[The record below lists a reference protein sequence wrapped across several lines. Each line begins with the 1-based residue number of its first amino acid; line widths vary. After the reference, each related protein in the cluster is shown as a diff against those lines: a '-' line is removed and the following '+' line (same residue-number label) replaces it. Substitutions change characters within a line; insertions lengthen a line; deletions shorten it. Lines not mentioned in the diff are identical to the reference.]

1 MSSNQST
8 APSVLDWHAAWS
20 AQKSTPQELVQACLA
35 RMLSQ
40 RAQFNALIT
49 PLDESAL
56 AAARAS
62 GERYA
67 QRKSLSAMDGI
78 PVVVKDFFDTAG
90 VPTTA
95 GFAHFAGRIP
105 ARDAALVSRLKEIG
119 AVILGKSNMDRF
131 GSATTGLASDFGA
144 VVNPLN
150 PALIPGGSSSGSAA
164 CIAAGH
170 ALLSID
176 TDAAGSARLPAA
188 CCGISAFKPSYGV
201 LSTEG
206 ILAGEPA
213 DEAVLTFSHAAL
225 QARRVLDLACSY
237 HDLRNTTFNH
247 DVDVSPGKPRRVGI
261 AIDALIHPAFVN
273 AWQETK
279 AHLQGMGWET
289 IELEMGLDRVKF
301 FPQGVTQAR
310 QTVGQT
316 AFAHCDLIALP
327 TLTGPVPTVEEARHA
342 GPMALDNRHVFWAN
356 YFGLPALSMHLGRD
370 DTGHPFSLQLLGPPG
385 ADTLVL
391 GSGLAIE
398 RGQATNPSRE
408 TIQQPNVAN

>member
-8 APSVLDWHAAWS
+8 APSVLDWHADWR
-20 AQKSTPQELVQACLA
+20 AQKSTPQELVQTCLA

-206 ILAGEPA
+206 ILAGEPV

-225 QARRVLDLACSY
+225 QARRVRDLASAY
-237 HDLRNTTFNH
+237 QELRGTARDPEAN
-247 DVDVSPGKPRRVGI
+247 VSPGTPRKVGI
-261 AIDALIHPAFVN
+261 AIDAAVHPVFAT
-273 AWQETK
+273 AWQATK
-279 AHLQGMGWET
+279 AHLRGLGWEMM
-289 IELEMGLDRVKF
+289 ELEIGLDRPKF
-301 FPQGVTQAR
+301 FPQGVPQAR
-310 QTVGQT
+310 HTIGQT
-316 AFAHCDLIALP
+316 AFAQCDLIVLP
-327 TLTGPVPTVEEARHA
+327 TLTGPVPTVDAAGQA

-356 YFGLPALSMHLGRD
+356 YFGLPALSMPLGSD
-370 DTGHPFSLQLLGPPG
+370 DTGHPFSFQLLGPPG
-385 ADTLVL
+385 ADVEVL
-391 GSGLAIE
+391 ASGIVIE
-398 RGQATNPSRE
+398 RSRATSFSC
-408 TIQQPNVAN
+408 